1 MLAHARTRAAA
12 VGRQA
17 TLPIY
22 RWTSLLAVVAA
33 LALLIEACTPV
44 PPAPLAGPDPADPG
58 NRAPAVAYRSPVG
71 PYVSRR
77 PVEPSPWQ
85 DQNDRIAPAA
95 KP

>member
-1 MLAHARTRAAA
+1 MLAHARMRAGA
-12 VGRQA
+12 VARPA
-17 TLPIY
+17 PSPTY
-22 RWTSLLAVVAA
+22 RWTSLAAVAV

-44 PPAPLAGPDPADPG
+44 PPMPLAGPDPADP
-58 NRAPAVAYRSPVG
+58 RARVPAVAYRSPVG

-85 DQNDRIAPAA
+85 DQNDRIAPVP

>member
-1 MLAHARTRAAA
+1 MPAHARMRAAA

-22 RWTSLLAVVAA
+22 RWTSLAAVAA
-33 LALLIEACTPV
+33 LASLIEACTPIPPV
-44 PPAPLAGPDPADPG
+44 PLVGPDPADP
-58 NRAPAVAYRSPVG
+58 RTRVPAVAYRSPVG

-85 DQNDRIAPAA
+85 DQNDRIAPAP

>member
-1 MLAHARTRAAA
+1 MLVHARMRAAA
-12 VGRQA
+12 VARPA
-17 TLPIY
+17 PLPKH
-22 RWTSLLAVVAA
+22 RWISLAAVAA

-44 PPAPLAGPDPADPG
+44 PPVPLAGPDPADP
-58 NRAPAVAYRSPVG
+58 RTRVPAVAYRSPVG

-85 DQNDRIAPAA
+85 DQNDRIAPAP